1 MQIFVLVVDFDVIQK
16 RYLGIFEFFIFLIL
30 WRRIVEIFS
39 KNVIFGQI
47 LKFKRPKIAEK

>member
-1 MQIFVLVVDFDVIQK
+1 MPIFDLVVDYDMIQK
-16 RYLGIFEFFIFLIL
+16 RYLGIFECFIFFIL
-30 WRRIVEIFS
+30 WRRKVEIFS